1 MSRSNNIQWGIT
13 KHSWFFKKSTEEPAF
28 LEKIMKPFQNR
39 GVQRPGD
46 ARGNCLIV
54 CPPPNSIIEEG
65 EKYRQL

>member
-1 MSRSNNIQWGIT
+1 
-13 KHSWFFKKSTEEPAF
+13 
-28 LEKIMKPFQNR
+28 MKPFQNR